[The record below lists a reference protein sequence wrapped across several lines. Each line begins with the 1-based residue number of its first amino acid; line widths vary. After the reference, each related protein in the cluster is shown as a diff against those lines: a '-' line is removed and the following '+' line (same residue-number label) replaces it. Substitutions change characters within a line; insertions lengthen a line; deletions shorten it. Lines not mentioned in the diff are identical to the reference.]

1 MSYSLTQT
9 EDVITR
15 DLSETLR
22 EEFQDEDYR
31 YAYDEEFANARIAT
45 QIKVIREAQEMRQKD
60 LAEKAG
66 MKQSRISELENVN
79 YSMWS
84 ISTLRRL
91 ARALG
96 VRLAFRFEGWGEL
109 LPQVEDFGR
118 RTLERP
124 RFEDDPA
131 FTHAST
137 AAKAGAPEGW
147 ARRLSPEHRQTQSS
161 FFNRLEGNGDVR
173 RSPQEQLAE
182 TPGLGALSTRKSA

>member
-1 MSYSLTQT
+1 MSHSPIQA
-9 EDVITR
+9 EDVTTR

-31 YAYDEEFANARIAT
+31 YAYDEEFANACIAT
-45 QIKVIREAQEMRQKD
+45 QIKVIREAQQMRQKD

-66 MKQSRISELENVN
+66 MKQSRISQLENVN

-96 VRLAFRFEGWGEL
+96 VRLAFRFESWGEL
-109 LPQVEDFGR
+109 LPQLEDFGR
-118 RTLERP
+118 RALERP

-131 FTHAST
+131 FARAST
-137 AAKAGAPEGW
+137 SEVGAPEDW
-147 ARRLSPEHRQTQSS
+147 ARRLSPDHRQRRSS
-161 FFNRLEGNGDVR
+161 FFNRLEGEGDVR
-173 RSPQEQLAE
+173 RSPQEQAAE
-182 TPGLGALSTRKSA
+182 SQSLGALSARR